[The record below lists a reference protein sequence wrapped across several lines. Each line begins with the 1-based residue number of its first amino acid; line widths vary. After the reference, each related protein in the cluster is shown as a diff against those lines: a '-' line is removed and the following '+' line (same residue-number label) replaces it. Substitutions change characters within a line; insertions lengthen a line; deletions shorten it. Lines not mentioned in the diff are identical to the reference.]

1 MKKEEKM
8 SAEELLDSRFLKE
21 PINWETY
28 QHLIA
33 EFPEMEEELLTV
45 TQDPD

>member
-1 MKKEEKM
+1 MKQEEKM

-21 PINWETY
+21 PIDWETY

-33 EFPEMEEELLTV
+33 EYPEMEEELLAV
-45 TQDPD
+45 TRHPD